1 MSAPAPLTIMG
12 KNHQQWKID
21 IRSRMRDALA
31 AMDDR
36 ARHDASAAACSHLT
50 SLDAFRHASVVMLY
64 MPVAN
69 EVDLT
74 SAALRCFRMGKTVCV
89 PRVDWKRKDLDP
101 VEVTSFDD
109 EVMDTDENGERTPR
123 SGAPLLPT
131 MVDLVVVPGL
141 AFDPL
146 GHRLSRGVGYYDRFL
161 GRLRRSA
168 TTVGLAFEVQIIE
181 SVPANEWDMSVDIV
195 VTDRRVTH
203 VARARSRR

>member
-1 MSAPAPLTIMG
+1 MSR
-12 KNHQQWKID
+12 NHQQWKID

-31 AMDDR
+31 AMDDGS
-36 ARHDASAAACSHLT
+36 RHDASATACSHLT

-64 MPVAN
+64 MPVVN

-74 SAALRCFRMGKTVCV
+74 SAALRCFRMDKTVCV
-89 PRVDWKRKDLDP
+89 DP

-141 AFDPL
+141 AFDPQ

-168 TTVGLAFEVQIIE
+168 TTVGLAFDVQH
-181 SVPANEWDMSVDIV
+181 A
-195 VTDRRVTH
+195 
-203 VARARSRR
+203 ARARSRR

>member
-1 MSAPAPLTIMG
+1 MSAPAPLTIMSES
-12 KNHQQWKID
+12 HQQWKID

-36 ARHDASAAACSHLT
+36 GRHDASTAACAHLT
-50 SLDAFRHASVVMLY
+50 SLGAFRNASVVMLY
-64 MPVAN
+64 LPVAN

-74 SAALRCFRMGKTVCV
+74 SAALRCFRMDKTVCV
-89 PRVDWKRKDLDP
+89 PRVDWRRKDLDP
-101 VEVTSFDD
+101 VEITSFDD
-109 EVMDTDENGERTPR
+109 EIQDTDENGERTPR

-131 MVDLVVVPGL
+131 TVDLVVVPGL
-141 AFDPL
+141 AFDPH

-168 TTVGLAFEVQIIE
+168 TTVGLAFDAQIIE
-181 SVPANEWDMSVDIV
+181 SVPDQERDVSVDIV
-195 VTDRRVTH
+195 VSERRVTH

>member
-1 MSAPAPLTIMG
+1 MR
-12 KNHQQWKID
+12 KNHQQWKVD

-31 AMDDR
+31 AMDDG
-36 ARHDASAAACSHLT
+36 ARHDASAAACSNLT
-50 SLDAFRHASVVMLY
+50 SLEAFRHASVVMLY
-64 MPVAN
+64 MPVAC
-69 EVDLT
+69 EADLT

-109 EVMDTDENGERTPR
+109 EAVDTDENGQRTPP

-141 AFDPL
+141 AFDPH

-168 TTVGLAFEVQIIE
+168 TTVGLAFDVQIID
-181 SVPANEWDMSVDIV
+181 SIPANERDMSVDIV

-203 VARARSRR
+203 AARARSRR